1 MTLQRHFIA
10 AVLATTSLWAQ
21 AQSIEVQSPLA
32 PVDIGATFTID
43 ILGKGF
49 ANNIYGGG
57 YDVSFDA
64 SILRLDKVV
73 VPAIWELGYVEDT
86 PGPIDNAT
94 GTKPGVNFNTLAG
107 RKGDFTTATLTF
119 TALVGGSSAIT
130 LSASPLWPFADDN
143 GEVMVAFKNGSV
155 TVAAVP
161 EPASVAMVLAGLGLV
176 GMRLRRARG

>member
-1 MTLQRHFIA
+1 MTLQHTFLA
-10 AVLATTSLWAQ
+10 AVLATSSLWAQ

-49 ANNIYGGG
+49 PNIIYGGG
-57 YDVSFDA
+57 YDVRFDPT
-64 SILRLDKVV
+64 ILRLDKVE
-73 VPAIWELGYVEDT
+73 VPAIWEFGYIEDT

-94 GTKPGVNFNTLAG
+94 GTKEGVNFNTLAG

-119 TALVGGSSAIT
+119 TALAGGTSAIT
-130 LSASPLWPFADDN
+130 LSASPVWPFADDN
-143 GEVMVAFKNGSV
+143 GEVAVTFKNG

-161 EPASVAMVLAGLGLV
+161 EPTSVAMVLAGLGLV
-176 GMRLRRARG
+176 AMRLRRARG

>member
-1 MTLQRHFIA
+1 MTLQQHFIA

-32 PVDIGATFTID
+32 PVDIGTTFTID

-57 YDVSFDA
+57 YDLSFDA

-86 PGPIDNAT
+86 PGPIDNVT

-119 TALVGGSSAIT
+119 TALAAGTSQIT

-143 GEVMVAFKNGSV
+143 GEVAVSFKNG

-161 EPASVAMVLAGLGLV
+161 EPTSVAMVLAGLGLV
-176 GMRLRRARG
+176 AMRLRRARG